1 MAHNRLLCGARRGPL
16 GIDQWNDI
24 IDDRLHLRSGDLLS
38 VGRALLVTVNSP
50 RVGLVNGDIGVV
62 VETEDGPKVCFR
74 TNDQIRYVSTVD
86 LPPVERAFAMTVH
99 KSQGSEYRDL
109 VVLMLPAVG
118 SPLLTRELVYTGLTR
133 AGGDAVVVGSAE
145 AFTSAVNNPSVRVS
159 GLASLLG
166 PTP

>member
-1 MAHNRLLCGARRGPL
+1 
-16 GIDQWNDI
+16 
-24 IDDRLHLRSGDLLS
+24 
-38 VGRALLVTVNSP
+38 
-50 RVGLVNGDIGVV
+50 
-62 VETEDGPKVCFR
+62 
-74 TNDQIRYVSTVD
+74 
-86 LPPVERAFAMTVH
+86 MTVH